1 LMHPPARRISA
12 ASNSPTPRPLT
23 SKIPGDRLT
32 IVDSAETTAQ
42 KTGRVLDRNGL
53 GSSDADTP
61 IHQIYVT
68 ASPERFTEVARVL
81 FGEDLPP
88 IRSVPVELVGQPRG
102 REGAA

>member
-1 LMHPPARRISA
+1 M
-12 ASNSPTPRPLT
+12 
-23 SKIPGDRLT
+23 T

-53 GSSDADTP
+53 GSSAAETP

-68 ASPERFTEVARVL
+68 GPPERFTEVARVL
-81 FGEDLPP
+81 FGEDLPT